1 MTDTIHENDVNYLR
15 TYANLLECQ
24 LEKVTAALA
33 RTQTELQQLKGED
46 VVPLQERIAALTE
59 TVRLQEA
66 ALYGKSSERRAKSDT
81 EPAADEQPEA
91 GEAPAPD
98 PVDRQVPKPPRRG
111 HGRRPHEQLKLIEAT
126 FELPEDQRACGLCG
140 DTMQPMAGHFEAAEM
155 ITALSREIA
164 RVICKRQKYN
174 CRCCY
179 GPIVTAPGP
188 VKLSAGSRYT
198 LEFAADVAVAKYVEH
213 LPLNRQVE
221 AMKWLGLTID
231 TQTLWDQI
239 QLVAKLAKPTH
250 EAILTQ
256 LLKAPVLHADET
268 RWRVMIPPKQRKKEN
283 KQWYVWCAATAE
295 AVGYR
300 ILDSRSADAAGQLL
314 AGFQGTLVVDGYAS
328 YPSLQTAGKQGKLLD
343 TGPPT
348 DFELAFCWAHV
359 RRKFVE
365 AEPNA
370 KKACGEILD
379 LLGQLFE
386 IERKADTTS
395 DADRLAVRHQLR
407 QAESRPLI
415 ARIKTWVQS
424 QRVLPLSLLGKAIA
438 YMNNHWAGLLRFLD
452 DPAIPLTNN
461 LAERALR
468 GVVLGRNNHLGSRS
482 PAGAE
487 ATAIL
492 YTVLQSA
499 RLAGVNPKDY
509 LIALLTQAIEE
520 PGAVLLP
527 ADFCSQ
533 LSKSTAPA

>member
-1 MTDTIHENDVNYLR
+1 MNDTLYENDPTYLR
-15 TYANLLECQ
+15 TYATLLESQ

-33 RTQTELQQLKGED
+33 RTQGELSQLKGEE
-46 VVPLQERIAALTE
+46 VVPMQERIAELTE
-59 TVRLQEA
+59 TVRLHEA
-66 ALYGKSSERRAKSDT
+66 ALYGKSSERRAKSDDQ
-81 EPAADEQPEA
+81 PADTQPDTGDQPEA
-91 GEAPAPD
+91 DKPAP
-98 PVDRQVPKPPRRG
+98 QAAKLPRRG
-111 HGRRPHEQLKLIEAT
+111 HGRRPHEQLKLIETT

-140 DTMQPMAGHFEAAEM
+140 DTVQPMAGHFEVAEM
-155 ITALSREIA
+155 ITALSREVA

-174 CRCCY
+174 CRCY

-188 VKLSAGSRYT
+188 VKLQAGSRYT

-213 LPLNRQVE
+213 SPLNRQVE
-221 AMKWLGLTID
+221 ALKWLGLTID
-231 TQTLWDQI
+231 TQTLWDQVN
-239 QLVAKLAKPTH
+239 LVAKLAQPTH
-250 EAILTQ
+250 EAILAQ
-256 LLKAPVLHADET
+256 LLKSPILHADET
-268 RWRVMIPPKQRKKEN
+268 RWRVMIPPKQRQKEN

-314 AGFQGTLVVDGYAS
+314 TGFQGTLVVDGYAS
-328 YPSLQTAGKQGKLLD
+328 YPSLQTKGKQGKLLD

-348 DFELAFCWAHV
+348 DFVLAFCWAHV

-386 IERKADTTS
+386 VERKADGAPAS
-395 DADRLAVRHQLR
+395 DRLQVRHQLR

-415 ARIKTWVQS
+415 ARIETWVQS
-424 QRVLPLSLLGKAIA
+424 QRVLPLSTLGKAIA

-468 GVVLGRNNHLGSRS
+468 GIVLGRNNHLGSRS
-482 PAGAE
+482 AAGAE
-487 ATAIL
+487 AAAIL
-492 YTVLQSA
+492 YTVLQTA
-499 RLAGVNPKDY
+499 RLTGVNPKDY
-509 LIALLTQAIEE
+509 LIALLTLAIQE

-527 ADFCSQ
+527 ADFRSR